1 MQLLNS
7 ACDCVEPCKRTV
19 YTPRISNAAL
29 SRLSISDLITTD
41 IELFHAQMWNAT
53 NIQFRVSEEKFLA
66 ISSALHDVMMQ
77 YTEFIK
83 RTAELS
89 TTFQSDIVSPGGSAI
104 LDLMHMFVQDFDG
117 TLLDGLD
124 ESIKYLDVVYTPTK
138 NAILLFLDKTN
149 EGVET
154 ILLYVTNFITFGK
167 AIPHD
172 IDNLSNKTVDAIY
185 NAFYGSI
192 QYIGFIMNVTQT
204 LESIGYE
211 YSDLPLT
218 FKPVILVPPGGC
230 DQFLSQYQYI
240 LLPLIIDMQTM
251 IELLDHFNASDED
264 VYLRLSFHS
273 NFTNEITQYV
283 RKIFDS
289 LAHLR
294 TLNVNF
300 KSRCLEPFYNIL
312 DEIKFTQS
320 AVTRI
325 MKDGQSLHNINV
337 NFTED
342 VATLEKDQS
351 LVQSVYKQF
360 VLEATFTVQDML
372 TNMSKVS
379 TMFYF
384 GHMLIYPP
392 KSNTQSPTDV
402 YLV

>member
-117 TLLDGLD
+117 TLFDGLD
-124 ESIKYLDVVYTPTK
+124 ESIQYLDVVFNPTE
-138 NAILLFLDKTN
+138 NAISHFLSKTN

-154 ILLYVTNFITFGK
+154 ILLHVTNFLTLCKPIPDDIEDQNKETVE
-167 AIPHD
+167 AI
-172 IDNLSNKTVDAIY
+172 V
-185 NAFYGSI
+185 NAFYGSA
-192 QYIGFIMNVTQT
+192 QYIGLIHNVTNT

-211 YSDLPLT
+211 YSDSPLT
-218 FKPVILVPPGGC
+218 FKPVILAPPGGC
-230 DQFLSQYQYI
+230 DPFLYQYENI

-251 IELLDHFNASDED
+251 VELLDHFNASDKVD
-264 VYLRLSFHS
+264 LRCSFDS
-273 NFTNEITQYV
+273 NFKNETTHYV
-283 RKIFDS
+283 KKVFDS
-289 LAHLR
+289 LAILG
-294 TLNVNF
+294 TINVEF

-312 DEIKFTQS
+312 NNMKFTQE
-320 AVTRI
+320 AVTRV
-325 MKDGQSLHNINV
+325 MKDETRLQDMNV
-337 NFTED
+337 NLSED
-342 VATLEKDQS
+342 VATLENDQS

-360 VLEATFTVQDML
+360 VHEATFTVQDML
-372 TNMSKVS
+372 SNLPKVPTTFHFEHRYTNIGVLSTSDDVS
-379 TMFYF
+379 T
-384 GHMLIYPP
+384 
-392 KSNTQSPTDV
+392 
-402 YLV
+402 